1 MTMMAI
7 RFDDSQMTI
16 AGKHQDV
23 IIYRSALNKT
33 ETIPTRGTWLGIA
46 DNIGKYLD
54 DVSVSIEDGDL
65 LLLFTDGITEAID
78 KNGEM
83 YGQERLEQALNQY
96 ADFPVS
102 KLLDRVIKEVKVF
115 QEEQLDDMTLVAIKK
130 CHSTESKRS

>member
-1 MTMMAI
+1 
-7 RFDDSQMTI
+7 
-16 AGKHQDV
+16 
-23 IIYRSALNKT
+23 
-33 ETIPTRGTWLGIA
+33 LGID

-65 LLLFTDGITEAID
+65 VLLFTDGITEAID

-96 ADFPVS
+96 ADLPVG